1 MPPPFDLLSL
11 NLIFPPLLSPIVFKG
26 ADLEGMGAFPRLDR
40 LANCWPLL
48 LDIVSVVQDK
58 SWVSP
63 SLEPAVL
70 TWGVAK
76 PVKMKNG
83 DSLVQHNKS

>member
-48 LDIVSVVQDK
+48 LDIVSVVHDD

-63 SLEPAVL
+63 SLKPTVL
-70 TWGVAK
+70 NWGAAK
-76 PVKMKNG
+76 PVKIRING
-83 DSLVQHNKS
+83 SEG

>member
-1 MPPPFDLLSL
+1 MPPPLDLLSL
-11 NLIFPPLLSPIVFKG
+11 NLIFPPLFSPIVLKG
-26 ADLEGMGAFPRLDR
+26 ADLEDMGAFPRLDR

-63 SLEPAVL
+63 SLEPAML

>member
-26 ADLEGMGAFPRLDR
+26 TDLVDMGAFPKLER
-40 LANCWPLL
+40 LAKCWPLL
-48 LDIVSVVQDK
+48 PDIVSVVQDE

-63 SLEPAVL
+63 SLKSAVL
-70 TWGVAK
+70 
-76 PVKMKNG
+76 N
-83 DSLVQHNKS
+83 